1 MANIQEK
8 ILGKYGINIDQEN
21 IFKLYKIE
29 SSEISPQ
36 ELEEK
41 IAGTRKRWNQSV
53 NGTNEKN
60 AERDRVRLEKADKYE
75 AILRDAKLRKEV
87 FVYYTQGGEQKN
99 RGGGPAGGTEFAREY
114 FKLVGTSKKIRK
126 VDVDFFFDYYQ
137 AERKNK
143 KAILEMLEKDF
154 KIKMFGKE
162 DKYADENTDIDP
174 DGKKKDGSSPV
185 IVNLFQKATI
195 LKLRKCFEFYDQI
208 LKSSDVCQRYPNLRN
223 GLYSFLGLKEIESNQ
238 KFADLITSRRE
249 EVHKVQQD
257 KAEQGKGSEYKPLVD
272 LFNNLQVLTSYQ
284 DVADNLP
291 EFKLLL
297 QYPNLTPYMFAFVE
311 MRPDTLDGIFD
322 VANRDYAFRDKD
334 DFILNY
340 YKPVHD
346 NFGISNNGINSI
358 LKKAEKKAKT
368 NKVLNKIDEKLGR
381 KKDRKISLG
390 MELIHW
396 LVYWPI
402 FAVYL
407 VFEIFKGIFTQ
418 LHRLLIPIFLLLFVG
433 GNWWLPQKIEIYNLL
448 VLRKIFFKAEWY
460 DVLADLFGT
469 PENWFMA
476 IISSLIMII
485 SLLAV
490 YVIPPLFVVLF
501 LHETLKD
508 LNKRYDWIGYQ
519 RTFRNILQNLRQKT
533 EEQYTAQK
541 KLFFKKKMPQAIV
554 NIVCLVILVAT
565 IYFIPVGFRALSETT
580 GYFQSEETPGQDIQ
594 LCGEENSD
602 DSASDKMETHYVTSS
617 SEIDGDTLN
626 AMIQQAEYICTADW
640 ESPLDETDIL
650 NGVTYVGNYFL
661 SKKDGARGDENCVY
675 LVYSIDA
682 EYAGNSYPHYNF
694 TKFSN
699 IMVSGDGSCTVDLS
713 NYETAS
719 HHYNTGLRMYYSDIY
734 YYGYETLDELYTDCV
749 LSQIDSY
756 TFENNVAE

>member
-75 AILRDAKLRKEV
+75 AILRDEKLRKEV
-87 FVYYTQGGEQKN
+87 FIYYTQSGEQKN

-162 DKYADENTDIDP
+162 DKYADENADIDP

-195 LKLRKCFEFYDQI
+195 MKLRKCFEFRDQA
-208 LKSSDVCQRYPNLRN
+208 LKSSDVCQRYPNLHHD
-223 GLYSFLGLKEIESNQ
+223 LYSFLGLKEIESNQ
-238 KFADLITSRRE
+238 QFSDLISARRE
-249 EVHKVQQD
+249 EAHKIQQD

-272 LFNNLQVLTSYQ
+272 LFNNLQVLSSHQ
-284 DVADNLP
+284 DVVDNLP
-291 EFKLLL
+291 EFKLLI
-297 QYPNLTPYMFAFVE
+297 QYPSLTPYMFAFVE

-322 VANRDYAFRDKD
+322 VANRNYNFRDKD

-340 YKPVHD
+340 YKPVHS

-381 KKDRKISLG
+381 KKDRKIPLG

-396 LVYWPI
+396 LAYWPI
-402 FAVYL
+402 FTVYL
-407 VFEIFKGIFTQ
+407 IFEIFKGIFTQ

-433 GNWWLPQKIEIYNLL
+433 GNWWLPKKFEIDNLL
-448 VLRKIFFKAEWY
+448 VLRKIFIKAEWY
-460 DVLADLFGT
+460 AYVEDYELGVTIG
-469 PENWFMA
+469 
-476 IISSLIMII
+476 SLIVII
-485 SLLAV
+485 TMLAI

-519 RTFRNILQNLRQKT
+519 RTFRNILNHLRQKT

-541 KLFFKKKMPQAIV
+541 KLFFKKNVPKAIL
-554 NIVCLVILVAT
+554 NIVCLAILAAA
-565 IYFIPVGFRALSETT
+565 IYFTPVGFRALSETT
-580 GYFQSEETPGQDIQ
+580 GYFQSEKTSDQNVQISAEK
-594 LCGEENSD
+594 NSD
-602 DSASDKMETHYVTSS
+602 DLTSEELETHYATSL
-617 SEIDGDTLN
+617 SEIGGDTLN
-626 AMIQQAEYICTADW
+626 AMKQQAEDVYTAKWYKLEGSMDGL
-640 ESPLDETDIL
+640 EGL
-650 NGVTYVGNYFL
+650 TYVGNYFL
-661 SKKDGARGDENCVY
+661 SKKDGALGDENCIY
-675 LVYSIDA
+675 LVYRVDA
-682 EYAGNSYPHYNF
+682 EFEGEIYPHYHF
-694 TKFSN
+694 IQFSN
-699 IMVSGDGSCTVDLS
+699 IMVRGDGSCTVNL
-713 NYETAS
+713 NNHKTAT
-719 HHYNTGLRMYYSDIY
+719 HKYNIDPPKGYIEVY
-734 YYGYETLDELYTDCV
+734 YYGYETLDEMYEDCI
-749 LSQIDSY
+749 LPQIETY
-756 TFENNVAE
+756 TFEDNVTE